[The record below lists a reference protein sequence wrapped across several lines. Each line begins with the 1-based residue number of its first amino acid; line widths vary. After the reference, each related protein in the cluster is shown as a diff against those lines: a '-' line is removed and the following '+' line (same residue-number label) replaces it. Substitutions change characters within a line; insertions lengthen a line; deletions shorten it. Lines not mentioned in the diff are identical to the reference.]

1 MKLQRILWPTDGS
14 KEANSSL
21 RYAVFFAEKFK
32 AEIIA
37 LYVSEIHFPIIS
49 LYPVPEQYMIDIA
62 EKNQKKFEK
71 RFKTISAKL
80 KQQDI
85 PFSHKIVQKNIPD
98 GIITTAK
105 NSKCDLIVMGKHG
118 LGFIERTI
126 LGSNTAK
133 VIKKSQIPVLSTSGK
148 GRKKITQISKALVP
162 IDVSDI
168 KIKSVSSAIEYA
180 NELNASA
187 TLLYVFWLNEKVYDI
202 PPKLLKKLVIQAN
215 QKLKKIAYT
224 TTQNFKKSAKKL
236 NTKINYEII
245 YGINPGHSVSWYAKK
260 MKFDMIIMNTH
271 GRTGVNRLLLG
282 SEAEKIIRTA
292 PCPVLID
299 RP

>member
-1 MKLQRILWPTDGS
+1 MKLQKILWPTDGS
-14 KEANSSL
+14 EESNSSL
-21 RYAVFFAEKFK
+21 RYAVFLAEKFK
-32 AEIIA
+32 TEIVG
-37 LYVSEIHFPIIS
+37 LYVSEIHYPIIS

-62 EKNQKKFEK
+62 EKSQKKFEK
-71 RFKTISAKL
+71 RFNAISSRL
-80 KQQDI
+80 KKQGI
-85 PFSHKIVQKNIPD
+85 SFSHKIVQTNVPD
-98 GIITTAK
+98 GIISTAK
-105 NSKCDLIVMGKHG
+105 NNKCDLIVMGKHG

-148 GRKKITQISKALVP
+148 GRKKIAQMSKVLVP
-162 IDVSDI
+162 VDVSDI
-168 KIKSVSSAIEYA
+168 KIKSITSSIEYA
-180 NELNASA
+180 NELDASA

-202 PPKLLKKLVIQAN
+202 PPKLLKKLVLEAN

-224 TTQNFKKSAKKL
+224 TAQNIKKSDKKT

-271 GRTGVNRLLLG
+271 GRTGINRLMLG

-292 PCPVLID
+292 PCPVMID